1 MKRLQT
7 LALAAG
13 LATTS
18 LAQAS
23 IFISEPGSNGFN
35 VETSIFN
42 GSSFDITKITFDFTN
57 TSTLDASHIVI
68 DAEGP
73 TSLTNTAGGSAT
85 YFGSGAVFG
94 FNFTSF
100 NTADLFKFRWD
111 PDSAADD
118 EYGATGLDFIGAKI
132 TAVTSGGTYSGVF
145 ARAGNTLD
153 VFAVLTPVAAVP
165 EASTYA
171 MTLAGLLTIGA
182 LARRR
187 KAQ

>member
-1 MKRLQT
+1 MKYRQT

-13 LATTS
+13 LALTS
-18 LAQAS
+18 LAQAQ

-42 GSSFDITKITFDFTN
+42 GTSFDITKITFDFTN
-57 TSTLDASHIVI
+57 TLTLDDSHVVI
-68 DAEGP
+68 DGAGP
-73 TSLTNTAGGSAT
+73 QSFTTPAGGTAT

-111 PDSAADD
+111 PDSAIDD

-132 TAVTSGGTYSGVF
+132 TAVTSNGTYSGVF
-145 ARAGNTLD
+145 GRSGNSLD
-153 VFAVLTPVAAVP
+153 VFAVLTPVP

-171 MTLAGLLTIGA
+171 MTLAGLLAMGA

>member
-1 MKRLQT
+1 MKRLQA

-23 IFISEPGSNGFN
+23 IFVTEPGSNGYN

-42 GSSFDITKITFDFTN
+42 GSSFNITKITFDFT
-57 TSTLDASHIVI
+57 TSLTLDGSHVVI
-68 DAEGP
+68 DALGP
-73 TSLTNTAGGSAT
+73 DTITAPSGGTAS
-85 YFGSGAVFG
+85 FSGSGAVFS
-94 FNFTSF
+94 FDFTSF
-100 NTADLFKFRWD
+100 GTGDVFKFAWD
-111 PDSAADD
+111 PDSAIDD

-132 TAVTSGGTYSGVF
+132 TAVTSNGTYTGYF
-145 ARAGNTLD
+145 GQAGTTLD
-153 VFAVLTPVAAVP
+153 VYAVLSPSPVP

-171 MTLAGLLTIGA
+171 MTLAGLLTVGA